1 MTDTALRWGILGA
14 ARVNERLLPAI
25 LEANNAKLVA
35 IASRRQGAAAD
46 TLVKYAPDE
55 SGVRTQ
61 DTPEQLLQST
71 DIDAIYLPMAN
82 EEHAEWAVKAIVQG
96 KHVLIEKP
104 MALKVAHIDAI
115 EAAAKQHKV
124 TVMEGFMYCFHPQ
137 HGYVDELIK
146 SGTIGEVR
154 TVRTIFSFPMKPAR
168 MYRLERD
175 IDNGGGAM
183 WDIGPYAVHTARKW
197 FDEEPKSVVAMA
209 KLLDSGADVSLSGIF
224 DYDDGRFAQFD
235 MSFERARRS
244 EYEII
249 GTLGGIKCHTVWQNP
264 DDAPVVSW
272 WTDAGE
278 QHDVELDIANH
289 FVAEIEHFSDCVLN
303 GKVPMLSIDDARA
316 NCKAINAALR
326 SVETAQRETI

>member
-61 DTPEQLLQST
+61 DTPEQLLQSA

-82 EEHAEWAVKAIVQG
+82 EEHAEWALKAIEQG

-146 SGTIGEVR
+146 SGTIGEVK